1 MIRTTIPSG
10 FINEQVIP
18 ALEVHFQGK
27 MDEAFYIVSAPE
39 RSLSGNAI
47 NELRDLPQIIGGS
60 EISIKMA
67 TRVFDDVGIEV
78 IGLPSYEASELV
90 KSFSNFARLVQFNL
104 SNYLGALCSLYKID
118 QKAFSLHSY
127 RTGHFLRDFGKS
139 IF

>member
-1 MIRTTIPSG
+1 
-10 FINEQVIP
+10 
-18 ALEVHFQGK
+18 

-104 SNYLGALCSLYKID
+104 SNYSTKTTVDPKIQEQSSSLLIECAITVFMKVRLKI
-118 QKAFSLHSY
+118 FFPLM
-127 RTGHFLRDFGKS
+127 
-139 IF
+139 